1 MGETE
6 KSMGH
11 GAREEAG
18 VAMPDVGTGA
28 VVADGPSATPVAPPA
43 PARTARKGPAW
54 FLKLK
59 RRAKR
64 LKRQVWSL
72 WLAMKDPRTPLRARL
87 VIAVTVAYA
96 LSPID
101 LIPDFIPVLG
111 YLDDLVILPGL
122 IVLAIHLIPKDVMA
136 AARREAWKRLA
147 SGERV
152 KSQAGIAAAVLFVLV
167 WLAFAAWVVSLVLR

>member
-1 MGETE
+1 MPEEG
-6 KSMGH
+6 S
-11 GAREEAG
+11 GAAG
-18 VAMPDVGTGA
+18 RDDAAGGL
-28 VVADGPSATPVAPPA
+28 PP
-43 PARTARKGPAW
+43 PGQDRPRRKGPAW
-54 FLKLK
+54 FRKLK

-101 LIPDFIPVLG
+101 FIPDFIPVLG
-111 YLDDLVILPGL
+111 YLDDLIILPGL
-122 IVLAIHLIPKDVMA
+122 IVLAIRLIPKEVMA
-136 AARREAWKRLA
+136 GARREAWRHLA

-152 KSQAGIAAAVLFVLV
+152 TSKAGTAAAVLFVLV
-167 WLAFAAWVVSLVLR
+167 WLAVAAWIISLVLR